1 MNNNYIDKL
10 ITIINRYTKAIFR
23 YKVDLS
29 TNTVFIYFDVSR
41 SYIALMYAFGQ
52 VRELFKKTLNKEI
65 KTVQNQIVLSLQ
77 DVMDLYTILRI
88 QGV

>member
-10 ITIINRYTKAIFR
+10 ITIINRYTKSIFKYR
-23 YKVDLS
+23 VDLS
-29 TNTVFIYFDVSR
+29 TNTVFIYFGVSR
-41 SYIALMYAFGQ
+41 SHIVSMYAFSQ
-52 VRELFKKTLNKEI
+52 VKELFEGILNKEI

-88 QGV
+88 KGV